1 MGLGED
7 GGVRLCLGAERKRC
21 LVFLSCRA
29 AVVEE
34 GVGRSVIDQA

>member
-7 GGVRLCLGAERKRC
+7 GGVRLCLGAEGKRC

-29 AVVEE
+29 AVVEQ
-34 GVGRSVIDQA
+34 GVGR